1 MYTLA
6 RWSLCLQP
14 NFALDRRMAKSNP
27 AACAKRQR
35 VDAKT
40 QKAAPEMH
48 LEMRK
53 AHPGWDAP

>member
-1 MYTLA
+1 MDTLA

-35 VDAKT
+35 VGAKT
-40 QKAAPEMH
+40 QKAAPEM
-48 LEMRK
+48 RK
-53 AHPGWDAP
+53 AHPGRDAP